1 MLQALDS
8 RPVGTATAATT
19 DLRPTVREVVLDL
32 LRGFQIDTI
41 FGNPGSTELPLF
53 LDFPKDFRYILG
65 LQESVVV
72 GMADG
77 YAQATHN
84 AAFVNL
90 HSAAGVGHAMGN
102 IFTAHKNR
110 TPMVITAGQ
119 QARSILPFDPF
130 LFSGQATELPKP
142 YVKWSIEPARAE
154 DVPLAI
160 ARAYYIAMQ
169 QPRGPVLVSIPADD
183 WDKPCEP
190 LAARTVST
198 ETRPEPRVLGAIGDA
213 LDAAQRP
220 VFVVGAAV
228 DRDGAWDDVLALA
241 ERHNAAVWIAPMS
254 GRCGF
259 PQDHRLFAG
268 VLPAMRE
275 KIVALLGG
283 HDLVFA
289 LGAAAFTYHVEGHGP
304 HVPPGAQLVQLIED
318 PGTAAWTPEGTS
330 AVGGVRLG
338 VQDLLARPAPPTLSS
353 RTAPPLRAARPRAEP
368 SALMSVQ
375 YVMQTLAEVRDAHSI
390 VVEEA
395 PSSRAA
401 MHAYLPILHSETFYT
416 MCSGG
421 LGYAMPAA
429 VGVALAKPGSKVIGL
444 LGDGSAMYSIQA
456 LWSAAQLRL
465 PITFIILKNR
475 RYAALQEFAPTF
487 GFGPDDK
494 LEGTELPDL
503 DFLALARGQGC
514 DAVQVSDAAQLH
526 QVLRDALAHPRAIL
540 VEVDVA

>member
-1 MLQALDS
+1 MSHANAVPLTT
-8 RPVGTATAATT
+8 TA
-19 DLRPTVREVVLDL
+19 RPTSDTSVREAVLDL
-32 LRGFQIDTI
+32 LRAFNIDTI

-53 LDFPKDFRYILG
+53 LDFPQDFRYILG

-77 YAQATHN
+77 YAQATRN

-183 WDKPCEP
+183 WQKPCEP
-190 LAARTVST
+190 VQARVVST
-198 ETRPEPRVLGAIGDA
+198 ETRPEPRVLAAIGDT
-213 LDAAQRP
+213 LDAAKRP
-220 VFVVGAAV
+220 AFVVGAAV
-228 DRDGAWDDVLALA
+228 DRDAAWDEVVALA
-241 ERHNAAVWIAPMS
+241 ERHNAAVWVAPMS

-259 PQDHRLFAG
+259 PEDHRLFAG
-268 VLPAMRE
+268 FLPAMRE
-275 KIVALLGG
+275 KIVSLLAG
-283 HDLVFA
+283 HDVIFA
-289 LGAAAFTYHVEGHGP
+289 LGAAAFTYHVEGFGP

-318 PGTAAWTPEGTS
+318 PGIAAWAPVGTS
-330 AVGGVRLG
+330 VVGSIRLG
-338 VQDLLARPAPPTLSS
+338 VQDLLARPAPATRALP
-353 RTAPPLRAARPRAEP
+353 APRPPRPRVEP
-368 SALMSVQ
+368 SALMTVA
-375 YVMQTLAEVRDAHSI
+375 YVMQTLAEVRDAASI

-395 PSSRAA
+395 PSSRPA
-401 MHAYLPILHSETFYT
+401 MQSYLPILQSETFYT

-421 LGYAMPAA
+421 LGHGLPAA
-429 VGVALAKPGSKVIGL
+429 VGIALARPDKKVIGL
-444 LGDGSAMYSIQA
+444 IGDGSSMYSIQA

-487 GFGPDDK
+487 GFKAEDK
-494 LEGTELPDL
+494 LAGTDLPDL

-514 DAVQVSDAAQLH
+514 DAVHVRDAAKLH
-526 QVLRDALAHPRAIL
+526 EVLREALQSSRPIL